1 MDKILLWSPLSHAA
15 MVARDGNVGSPPLLS
30 PCHPCAHSWPDG
42 HLGFSFGVGFV
53 ARHQSNVQAKR
64 CPSLS
69 KPWAK
74 LFPSSI
80 QVLSTTIPLPSSSA
94 LGKCD
99 HQRICIDLERCCKSS
114 FASKALQMQRA
125 SLQRPPRCFFIKHW
139 QQILTLRAL
148 LTKASVKAVSGHT
161 GHLSCWSADT
171 SWHSFQTVPKQRLQR
186 WLCS

>member
-1 MDKILLWSPLSHAA
+1 MGPWLPVMAMWGPPLYSPLVTHVHTPDLLGIWASALGWALWSGIS
-15 MVARDGNVGSPPLLS
+15 
-30 PCHPCAHSWPDG
+30 
-42 HLGFSFGVGFV
+42 
-53 ARHQSNVQAKR
+53 QSNVQAKR

-69 KPWAK
+69 NPWAK
-74 LFPSSI
+74 TFPSSI

-148 LTKASVKAVSGHT
+148 LTKASVKAGSGHT